1 AEDRLQRRDVRGEPQ
16 TIALCRRAVIF
27 EGMDLVYAC
36 PAAVPWLDQRGLT
49 EGRAHVAPVCP
60 ERRQEAGVRE
70 RIRLEVQPELEHAE
84 FGPRPDLVVQVI
96 VAGPEFADPRQV
108 QRAVR
113 TEPSGRVRAC
123 R

>member
-1 AEDRLQRRDVRGEPQ
+1 
-16 TIALCRRAVIF
+16 
-27 EGMDLVYAC
+27 MDLVYAC

-60 ERRQEAGVRE
+60 ERRQEAGVRK
-70 RIRLEVQPELEHAE
+70 RVGLEVQAELEYAE
-84 FGPRPDLVVQVI
+84 FGPRPDLVVQVV

-113 TEPSGRVRAC
+113 TEPSGRVRSC
-123 R
+123 RDHHDADEIGRGETFGRTSGNHCPKGC